1 MGNIIKQD
9 QTRKKGDVCILLV
22 KIVFEEKLEDG
33 ILLIDRTMKTP
44 EGPLK
49 SYCVGIVPSDDSKE
63 ILKEVL
69 KKGGFVIRE
78 ILKRAYK
85 DHTVITIANKND
97 LEWGEYEHLFQNELY
112 YEQKIDPKVVEFS
125 SLVTGTS
132 EAPIG

>member
-1 MGNIIKQD
+1 MGNIIKPEYE
-9 QTRKKGDVCILLV
+9 KKGDVCILPV
-22 KIVFEEKLEDG
+22 QIVFEGKSDHA
-33 ILLIDRTMKTP
+33 LLMIDRTMKTP

-69 KKGGFVIRE
+69 KKGGLVIRE

-125 SLVTGTS
+125 SLVMGTS